1 VFRALSARTHILD
14 IEKESDTLKSKVAEL
29 EREVQR
35 LRDVSDKL
43 MMSVAQPLQPLPSN
57 GSPPHPTLIP
67 GGMTAQQ
74 AQAEQDQL
82 AYDADEGEEYLDA
95 QTPLAGQ
102 ESDVGQY
109 LDDGNSPV
117 QHA

>member
-1 VFRALSARTHILD
+1 
-14 IEKESDTLKSKVAEL
+14 
-29 EREVQR
+29 
-35 LRDVSDKL
+35 

-57 GSPPHPTLIP
+57 GSPPHATLIP

-74 AQAEQDQL
+74 QAEQDQL
-82 AYDADEGEEYLDA
+82 AYDADEGEEYIDVN
-95 QTPLAGQ
+95 TPLAGQ

-109 LDDGNSPV
+109 LEDDNSPV

>member
-1 VFRALSARTHILD
+1 
-14 IEKESDTLKSKVAEL
+14 
-29 EREVQR
+29 
-35 LRDVSDKL
+35 
-43 MMSVAQPLQPLPSN
+43 MMSVAQPLQPLPS
-57 GSPPHPTLIP
+57 GSSPPHPTLIP

-74 AQAEQDQL
+74 QAEQDQL

-95 QTPLAGQ
+95 ATPLAGQ

-109 LDDGNSPV
+109 LEDGSPPM